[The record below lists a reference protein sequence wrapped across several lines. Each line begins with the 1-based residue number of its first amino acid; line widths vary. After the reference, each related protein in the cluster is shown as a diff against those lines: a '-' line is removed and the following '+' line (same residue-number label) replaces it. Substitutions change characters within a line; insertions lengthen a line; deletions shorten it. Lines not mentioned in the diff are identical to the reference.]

1 MISNVFY
8 TMARMMTREIFCAA
22 ATAKIQPLVEKVLNR
37 FYCWSLFFHALRRYT
52 VDTERNSALSGV
64 RKEKGM
70 ENHVADQIRFYR
82 RQEGLTQEQLAE
94 AMGVSVAAVSKWE
107 QGQSLPEIPMLMEL
121 ADFFDLSVD
130 ALLGYRLR
138 SNDRKNV
145 SERLKVLRREDRY
158 DEGLAEAEKA
168 LQKFPNTF
176 TVVYECAKL
185 FEMAGGTR
193 KDKALQRRALDLLTH
208 AIRLLPQNSDPQVSE
223 MSLRLDMANVLLDME
238 DWERALALFK
248 ENNACGLLDDQI
260 GCLLAL
266 VKERREEGVPY
277 LSMALL
283 RAVTSLVRVCDGF
296 ANVFEARKDM
306 KSAIDILQWKHS
318 VLSGLRKKGT
328 VSELDKISAA
338 SHAALARLLYD
349 CRDLGGANDELKTAK
364 ALGAAYDAAP
374 SHSAR
379 NVRFYEGVEHVGI
392 YSDFGRSAMDAA
404 LDAFLGDD
412 STEKLEAF
420 FRNG

>member
-1 MISNVFY
+1 
-8 TMARMMTREIFCAA
+8 
-22 ATAKIQPLVEKVLNR
+22 
-37 FYCWSLFFHALRRYT
+37 
-52 VDTERNSALSGV
+52 
-64 RKEKGM
+64 M

-121 ADFFDLSVD
+121 ADFFVYLLSVH
-130 ALLGYRLR
+130 RKQLR
-138 SNDRKNV
+138 SNDRKSI

-185 FEMAGGTR
+185 FEMTGGTR

-283 RAVTSLVRVCDGF
+283 RAVMSLVRVCDGF

-364 ALGAAYDAAP
+364 ALGTAYDAAP

-404 LDAFLGDD
+404 LHAFLGDD

-420 FRNG
+420 FRNAQKGLWEKAAPLALHGKGGYSLT

>member
-22 ATAKIQPLVEKVLNR
+22 ATTKIQPLVEKVLNR

-52 VDTERNSALSGV
+52 VDTERNSALSGA
-64 RKEKGM
+64 RKEQCI

-138 SNDRKNV
+138 SNDRKSI

-364 ALGAAYDAAP
+364 ALGTAYDAAP

>member
-22 ATAKIQPLVEKVLNR
+22 ATTKIQPLVEKVLNR

-138 SNDRKNV
+138 SNDRKSI

>member
-1 MISNVFY
+1 
-8 TMARMMTREIFCAA
+8 
-22 ATAKIQPLVEKVLNR
+22 
-37 FYCWSLFFHALRRYT
+37 
-52 VDTERNSALSGV
+52 
-64 RKEKGM
+64 M
-70 ENHVADQIRFYR
+70 ENRIAEQIRFYR
-82 RQEGLTQEQLAE
+82 KQKGLTQEQLAE

-138 SNDRKNV
+138 ANDRKSIV
-145 SERLKVLRREDRY
+145 ERMKLLRREDNY
-158 DEGLAEAEKA
+158 DEGIAEAEKA

-176 TVVYECAKL
+176 SVVYECSKL
-185 FEMAGGTR
+185 FEMAGLKR
-193 KDKALQRRALDLLTH
+193 QDKKMQSRSLDLLSH
-208 AIRLLPQNSDPQVSE
+208 AIRLLSQNSDPEISE

-364 ALGAAYDAAP
+364 ALGTAYDAAP

-420 FRNG
+420 FRNA

>member
-1 MISNVFY
+1 
-8 TMARMMTREIFCAA
+8 
-22 ATAKIQPLVEKVLNR
+22 
-37 FYCWSLFFHALRRYT
+37 
-52 VDTERNSALSGV
+52 
-64 RKEKGM
+64 
-70 ENHVADQIRFYR
+70 
-82 RQEGLTQEQLAE
+82 
-94 AMGVSVAAVSKWE
+94 
-107 QGQSLPEIPMLMEL
+107 MLMEL

-138 SNDRKNV
+138 SNDRKSV

-238 DWERALALFK
+238 DWERA
-248 ENNACGLLDDQI
+248 
-260 GCLLAL
+260 LAL

-420 FRNG
+420 FRNA

>member
-1 MISNVFY
+1 
-8 TMARMMTREIFCAA
+8 
-22 ATAKIQPLVEKVLNR
+22 
-37 FYCWSLFFHALRRYT
+37 
-52 VDTERNSALSGV
+52 
-64 RKEKGM
+64 
-70 ENHVADQIRFYR
+70 
-82 RQEGLTQEQLAE
+82 
-94 AMGVSVAAVSKWE
+94 
-107 QGQSLPEIPMLMEL
+107 MLMEL

-138 SNDRKNV
+138 SNDRKSV

-185 FEMAGGTR
+185 FEMSGGTR

-318 VLSGLRKKGT
+318 VLSDLRKKAR
-328 VSELDKISAA
+328 SA
-338 SHAALARLLYD
+338 SSTRLARLRTRRSRGS
-349 CRDLGGANDELKTAK
+349 CTTA
-364 ALGAAYDAAP
+364 A
-374 SHSAR
+374 
-379 NVRFYEGVEHVGI
+379 I
-392 YSDFGRSAMDAA
+392 
-404 LDAFLGDD
+404 
-412 STEKLEAF
+412 
-420 FRNG
+420 

>member
-22 ATAKIQPLVEKVLNR
+22 ATTKIQPLVEKVLNR

-138 SNDRKNV
+138 SNDRKSI

-420 FRNG
+420 FRNA

>member
-22 ATAKIQPLVEKVLNR
+22 ATTKIQPLVEKVLNR

-82 RQEGLTQEQLAE
+82 RQECLTQEQLAE

-364 ALGAAYDAAP
+364 ALGTAYDAAP

>member
-22 ATAKIQPLVEKVLNR
+22 ATTKIQPLVEKVLNR

-138 SNDRKNV
+138 SNDRKSV

-208 AIRLLPQNSDPQVSE
+208 AIRLLPQNSDPRVSE

-318 VLSGLRKKGT
+318 VLSGLRKKDT

-338 SHAALARLLYD
+338 SHAALARLLYN

-379 NVRFYEGVEHVGI
+379 NIRFYEGVEHVGI

-420 FRNG
+420 FRNA

>member
-22 ATAKIQPLVEKVLNR
+22 ATTKIQPLVEKVLNR

>member
-22 ATAKIQPLVEKVLNR
+22 ATTKIQPLVEKVLNR

-364 ALGAAYDAAP
+364 ALGTAYDAAP

-379 NVRFYEGVEHVGI
+379 NIRFYEGVEHVGI

-420 FRNG
+420 FRNA

>member
-22 ATAKIQPLVEKVLNR
+22 ATTKIQPLVEKVLNR

-420 FRNG
+420 FRNA

>member
-1 MISNVFY
+1 
-8 TMARMMTREIFCAA
+8 MTREIFCAA
-22 ATAKIQPLVEKVLNR
+22 ATTKIQPLVEKVLNR

>member
-22 ATAKIQPLVEKVLNR
+22 ATTKIQPLVEKVLNR

-364 ALGAAYDAAP
+364 ALGTAYDAAP

-420 FRNG
+420 FRNA

>member
-22 ATAKIQPLVEKVLNR
+22 ATTKIQPLVEKVLNR

-260 GCLLAL
+260 GCLLAG

-364 ALGAAYDAAP
+364 ALGTAYDAAP